1 MTYGPQA
8 KLNAVIS
15 IMMNA
20 KIAFPNVGVGVPPF
34 GIPRQPTRKME
45 TVMIPV
51 VMRRRGRLGSLF
63 ARRTAAKTTTTWM
76 I

>member
-15 IMMNA
+15 IMINA
-20 KIAFPNVGVGVPPF
+20 KITFPIIGVGVPPF
-34 GIPRQPTRKME
+34 GIPRQPARKME
-45 TVMIPV
+45 TVMMPV
-51 VMRRRGRLGSLF
+51 VMRRGLLGSLF
-63 ARRTAAKTTTTWM
+63 AKRTAAKTTTTWM